1 MENVHKAQVRKVKI
15 QDYEINQ
22 TIGMGTYSRVRLG
35 KHKSQGRFFA
45 IKVFK
50 KCEIINNKQLE
61 HIINEVKILTFI
73 KHPYIVRIKKN
84 LTKYNIKNKKN
95 RYQLTV

>member
-61 HIINEVKILTFI
+61 HII

-95 RYQLTV
+95 RYQLMV

>member
-1 MENVHKAQVRKVKI
+1 MFKIENIQIILLLKI
-15 QDYEINQ
+15 
-22 TIGMGTYSRVRLG
+22 
-35 KHKSQGRFFA
+35 FFVLL
-45 IKVFK
+45 KLNLLDQNNYLFHSK
-50 KCEIINNKQLE
+50 INNKQLE

-95 RYQLTV
+95 RYQLMV